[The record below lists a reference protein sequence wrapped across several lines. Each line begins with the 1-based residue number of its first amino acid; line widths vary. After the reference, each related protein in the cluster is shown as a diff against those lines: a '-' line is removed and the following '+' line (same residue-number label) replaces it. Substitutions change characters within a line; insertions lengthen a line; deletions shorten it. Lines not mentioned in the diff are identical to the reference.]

1 METGQR
7 RLGPTLYRLL
17 EGHRLRGWTAVVQ
30 GALFL
35 LILVNVL
42 AVVLETVERIER
54 AHLLF
59 FEWLEWV
66 SVAIF
71 LLEYLARLYACTSG
85 PDPRYHHPV
94 WGRVRFA
101 LTPMAIVDMVA
112 IAPLFLLLAL
122 GVNLGSLRILRLLR
136 VLKLMRYSP
145 ATASL
150 GRVIYNER
158 KSLGGALVIFSV
170 VLLLSS
176 TATYYAERAAQPVT
190 FGSIPAAMWWAMAA
204 LTTVGYGDAM
214 PSTPLGRV
222 MGSLI
227 TLVGIGVIAL
237 PTGIVASAFLEES
250 KRRDFTVT
258 WSLLAAVPFFQQL
271 KAPRIADLVRI
282 VRPRYVRGGE
292 VIMRHGDEGDSM
304 FVIASGSVEVDLGTG
319 REPVV
324 LRAGEFFGE
333 LALLERVTRTAT
345 VRALDECRLLELE
358 AKDLNLLMKQHPE
371 LDVAVR
377 RIAAE
382 RRTPAHA

>member
-1 METGQR
+1 MVTGQR
-7 RLGPTLYRLL
+7 LGPNLYRLL
-17 EGHRLRGWTAVVQ
+17 DGHRLRGWTAVVQ
-30 GALFL
+30 GGLFL
-35 LILVNVL
+35 LILANVL
-42 AVVLETVERIER
+42 AVVLETVERF
-54 AHLLF
+54 AHAHALF
-59 FEWLEWV
+59 FEWLEWG

-71 LLEYLARLYACTSG
+71 LVEYVARLYACTSS
-85 PDPRYHHPV
+85 PDARFHHPV

-101 LTPMAIVDMVA
+101 LTPMAIVDLLA
-112 IAPLFLLLAL
+112 IAPLFLLLAF

-136 VLKLMRYSP
+136 VLKLLRYSP

-150 GRVIYNER
+150 GRVMYNER
-158 KSLGGALVIFSV
+158 KSLGGAVVIFSV

-176 TATYYAERAAQPVT
+176 TATYYAERAAQPVA

-204 LTTVGYGDAM
+204 LTTVGYGDTM

-222 MGSLI
+222 MGSVI
-227 TLVGIGVIAL
+227 TLIGIGVIAL

-258 WSLLAAVPFFQQL
+258 WSLLAEVPFFQRL

-282 VRPRYVRGGE
+282 VRPRFARAGE
-292 VIMRHGDEGDSM
+292 VIMRRGDEGDSM
-304 FVIASGSVEVDLGTG
+304 FVIASGTVEVDLGSE
-319 REPVV
+319 REPVQ

-358 AKDLNLLMKQHPE
+358 ATDLSALMKQHPE
-371 LDVAVR
+371 LDEAVR
-377 RIAAE
+377 RIAKE
-382 RRTPAHA
+382 RRTLAEA